1 MSAFRRRAILAG
13 SLLLCL
19 AAIVLAPLFGGSPV
33 RLSEA
38 LRDPSGVDGQIL
50 LLARLPRVLAAAL
63 GGAGLAVAGASLQA
77 VLRNPLADP
86 FTVGVS
92 GGSAV
97 GAALVIRLGLES
109 VLPAGLALPAGAFV
123 GALAAVVV
131 AYGVA
136 RAGAALPPAT
146 LLLAGVTV
154 SFLSGATVL
163 LLQHTADL
171 GQALRI
177 GRWLV
182 GSLDAIPDD
191 LLRAGGLLVLGGA
204 VGIELSA
211 RSLNAVALG
220 ADAAASVGVDVHR
233 VTRRT
238 YLCASLIV
246 GTLVALAGPIGF
258 VGLVVPHAARAVV
271 GADHRVLLPVCVFG
285 GAAFLV
291 ACDAAARLVLAPAEL
306 PVGVITAAL
315 GGPFFL
321 VLLRRGRYTGL
332 WA

>member
-1 MSAFRRRAILAG
+1 MDIR
-13 SLLLCL
+13 
-19 AAIVLAPLFGGSPV
+19 
-33 RLSEA
+33 EA
-38 LRDPSGVDGQIL
+38 LRNPSGVDGQIL
-50 LLARLPRVLAAAL
+50 FLARIPRVLAAAL
-63 GGAGLAVAGASLQA
+63 AGAGLAVAGAGLQA

-97 GAALVIRLGLES
+97 GATLVIRLGLEPL
-109 VLPAGLALPAGAFV
+109 LPAGLALPAGAFG
-123 GALAAVVV
+123 GALLAVFL
-131 AYGVA
+131 AYRVA
-136 RAGAALPPAT
+136 RAGAAVPAAT

-154 SFLSGATVL
+154 SFIAGAAVL

-182 GSLDAIPDD
+182 GSLDAVPDD
-191 LLRAGGLLVLGGA
+191 LLRVAAVLVASGSLVIGSA
-204 VGIELSA
+204 A

-220 ADAAASVGVDVHR
+220 GEAAASVGVDVHH
-233 VTRRT
+233 VVRRT
-238 YLCASLIV
+238 YFAASLIV
-246 GTLVALAGPIGF
+246 GALVAIAGPIGF
-258 VGLVVPHAARAVV
+258 VGLIVPHVVRALV
-271 GADHRVLLPVCVFG
+271 GADHRVLLPLCMIA

-291 ACDAAARLVLAPAEL
+291 ACDLVARLVLAPAEL
-306 PVGVITAAL
+306 PVGVVTAAL

-321 VLLRRGRYTGL
+321 LLLRRGRSGL

>member
-1 MSAFRRRAILAG
+1 LSARGRRLTVGA
-13 SLLLCL
+13 SLLLC
-19 AAIVLAPLFGGSPV
+19 AAAMAVAPLLGGAPL

-38 LRDPSGVDGQIL
+38 LRDPAGVDGQIL
-50 LLARLPRVLAAAL
+50 FVARLPRVLAAAL
-63 GGAGLAVAGASLQA
+63 GGAGLALAGAALQA

-97 GAALVIRLGLES
+97 GAALVIRLGIES
-109 VLPAGLALPAGAFV
+109 ILPAGLALPAGSFA
-123 GALAAVVV
+123 GALAAVLV

-154 SFLSGATVL
+154 SFVAGAVVL

-171 GQALRI
+171 GQSLRI

-182 GSLDAIPDD
+182 GSLDAIPGD
-191 LLRAGGLLVLGGA
+191 LLRVGALLILGGA
-204 VGIELSA
+204 VVIDLQA
-211 RSLNAVALG
+211 RSLNALALG
-220 ADAAASVGVDVHR
+220 AEAAASVGVDAHR
-233 VTRRT
+233 VARRT
-238 YLCASLIV
+238 YLCASLMV
-246 GTLVALAGPIGF
+246 GALVALAGPIGF
-258 VGLVVPHAARAVV
+258 VGLIVPHAARSVV
-271 GADHRVLLPVCVFG
+271 GADHRVLLPACAFG

-321 VLLRRGRYTGL
+321 VLLRRGGRGL

>member
-1 MSAFRRRAILAG
+1 MDAGEAFR
-13 SLLLCL
+13 
-19 AAIVLAPLFGGSPV
+19 
-33 RLSEA
+33 
-38 LRDPSGVDGQIL
+38 DPRGVDGQIL
-50 LLARLPRVLAAAL
+50 FLARIPRVLAAAL
-63 GGAGLAVAGASLQA
+63 AGAGLAVAGAGLQA

-97 GAALVIRLGLES
+97 GATLVIRMGLEPL
-109 VLPAGLALPAGAFV
+109 LPAGLALPAGAFC
-123 GALAAVVV
+123 GALLAVFL
-131 AYGVA
+131 AYRVA
-136 RAGAALPPAT
+136 RVGAALPAAT

-154 SFLSGATVL
+154 SFIAGAAVL

-177 GRWLV
+177 GRWMV

-191 LLRAGGLLVLGGA
+191 LLRVATVLVAAGALAIGA
-204 VGIELSA
+204 TA

-220 ADAAASVGVDVHR
+220 AEAAASVGVDVHR
-233 VTRRT
+233 VARRT
-238 YLCASLIV
+238 YFAASLIV
-246 GTLVALAGPIGF
+246 GALVAIAGPIGF
-258 VGLVVPHAARAVV
+258 VGLIVPHVVRALV
-271 GADHRVLLPVCVFG
+271 GADHRVLLPLCMIG

-291 ACDAAARLVLAPAEL
+291 ACDLAARLVLAPAEI
-306 PVGVITAAL
+306 PVGVVTAAL

-321 VLLRRGRYTGL
+321 LLLRRGRSGL